1 MKKDEEI
8 LQQIALLK
16 SKIEEVNDILKELNN
31 KGMFVIVSYNERER
45 TNSPILEIKTAIQ
58 HIDYLKD

>member
-1 MKKDEEI
+1 MKDENI
-8 LQQIALLK
+8 LQKIELLK
-16 SKIEEVNDILKELNN
+16 SKLDETNNILNDLYEKR
-31 KGMFVIVSYNERER
+31 MFVIISFNERER

>member
-8 LQQIALLK
+8 LQKIDSLR
-16 SKIEEVNDILKELNN
+16 SKIDEVNNVLKELND
-31 KGMFVIVSYNERER
+31 KGMYVIVSYNERER